1 MFTRLISSVLIVTS
15 SFVLAIGQTS
25 PEAKKDAERAA
36 QTLAFSLGG
45 QGGYLGVQTTEVSSE
60 NFSKF
65 GLSSVRGVAV
75 EKVME
80 NSPAAA
86 AGIIAND
93 VIVRINNDE
102 VTSTRKL
109 TRLISEIAPDHQVTV
124 TLLRGGREQ
133 QITATLGKRPTPK
146 FGDGNFTFAMPEFK
160 GKFEGPD
167 MKALEEKLKNL
178 PKGEG
183 PHVFSFPEGE
193 GKSLVWRA
201 GQGRMIGIGV
211 TALTKQLAEHFKV
224 ESGVMINSVRENS
237 PAAKAGLK
245 AGDIITELDGKA
257 VKGDFDLIRGIN
269 EKKEGDVQLT
279 IVREGRR
286 QTISVTPEKS
296 KEAGFM
302 FRTDDENGMMIPA
315 APPVPMVAP
324 RVPVAPVAPAV
335 PMLGFGR
342 VI

>member
-1 MFTRLISSVLIVTS
+1 MLTKLLSSVLIVTS
-15 SFVLAIGQTS
+15 SFLIAIGQT

-36 QTLAFSLGG
+36 QTMAFTLGG
-45 QGGYLGVQTTEVSSE
+45 SGGYLGVQTTEVDKD
-60 NFSKF
+60 NLTKY

-86 AGIIAND
+86 AGILAND

-124 TLLRGGREQ
+124 TVLRGGREQ
-133 QITATLGKRPTPK
+133 QIAATLGKRPTPK
-146 FGDGNFTFAMPEFK
+146 FGDGNFTFSIPEFK
-160 GKFEGPD
+160 GKVMELPELKG
-167 MKALEEKLKNL
+167 LEEKLKNL

-183 PHVFSFPEGE
+183 PHVFTVPDGE
-193 GKSLVWRA
+193 GKSFVWRA
-201 GQGRMIGIGV
+201 GEGRMIGIGV

-224 ESGVMINSVRENS
+224 DSGVMINSVRENS

-269 EKKEGDVQLT
+269 ERKEGDVQLT
-279 IVREGRR
+279 IVRDGRR

-296 KEAGFM
+296 KESGFM
-302 FRTDDENGMMIPA
+302 FRTDGDESGMIPA
-315 APPVPMVAP
+315 PPPAPMAAP
-324 RVPVAPVAPAV
+324 RAPVAPMA
-335 PMLGFGR
+335 PLGFNK

>member
-1 MFTRLISSVLIVTS
+1 MFEKLFSSLLIVTT
-15 SFVLAIGQTS
+15 SFVIAAGQS
-25 PEAKKDAERAA
+25 APEAKKDAERGA
-36 QTLAFSLGG
+36 QTFAFSPGG
-45 QGGYLGVQTTEVSSE
+45 HGGYLGVQTQDIDKD
-60 NFSKF
+60 NFAKF

-75 EKVME
+75 EKVLE

-86 AGIIAND
+86 AGIQAND

-109 TRLISEIAPDHQVTV
+109 TRLISEIAPDHQVSV

-146 FGDGNFTFAMPEFK
+146 FGDGNFTFSVPEMRGNLEMPDLK
-160 GKFEGPD
+160 G
-167 MKALEEKLKNL
+167 LEEKLKNL
-178 PKGEG
+178 PRGEG
-183 PHVFSFPEGE
+183 RVFTVPGGE
-193 GKSLVWRA
+193 GRSMVWRA
-201 GQGRMIGIGV
+201 GEGRMIGIGV

-224 ESGVMINSVRENS
+224 DSGVMINSVRENS

-269 EKKEGDVQLT
+269 EKKEGDVQVT
-279 IVREGRR
+279 IMRDGRR
-286 QTISVTPEKS
+286 QTVNVTPEKS
-296 KEAGFM
+296 KENGFM
-302 FRTDDENGMMIPA
+302 FRTDGDESGMIPT
-315 APPVPMVAP
+315 PPPAPMVAP
-324 RVPVAPVAPAV
+324 TAPLAPLAPLSV
-335 PMLGFGR
+335 FGLGR